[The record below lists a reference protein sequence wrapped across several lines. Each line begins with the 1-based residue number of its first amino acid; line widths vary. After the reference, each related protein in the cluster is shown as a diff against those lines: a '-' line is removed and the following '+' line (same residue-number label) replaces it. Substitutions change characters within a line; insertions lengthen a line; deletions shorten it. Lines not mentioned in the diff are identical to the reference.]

1 MNSNND
7 SFLVEGKFAVVLS
20 PKQLKMFLYRSL
32 FKTAVSVLF
41 ETPSYNAEAIYQPN
55 TLHNINRKCFYPPN
69 TFYHLWQSFI
79 YSDRKVQGM
88 ILSYRNLHK
97 TLAQPQRQHN
107 LNTAVGLDTK
117 LTVQTP
123 PYQTNA
129 TVALKSFRLTF
140 IDTTK

>member
-7 SFLVEGKFAVVLS
+7 SLLVEGKFAVVLS
-20 PKQLKMFLYRSL
+20 PKQLKIILFRSL

-97 TLAQPQRQHN
+97 KLATTTQHN

-117 LTVQTP
+117 MTLQTSP
-123 PYQTNA
+123 PHKLNI
-129 TVALKSFRLTF
+129 RL
-140 IDTTK
+140 